1 MLWKCR
7 SDAARIYK
15 RGQQVTKLRPTARH
29 AGYIHAPA
37 NESAE
42 DPVQPQRL
50 FNRPRQPIRTPS
62 QASQLKLMLFLRFP
76 AGRATKVGVVSG
88 PASRPLSYKIGAVP
102 GLRNCAQLLDTRDAH
117 Q

>member
-1 MLWKCR
+1 MKQQTNWMKR
-7 SDAARIYK
+7 AGGDTKRIHK
-15 RGQQVTKLRPTARH
+15 QGQQVAKLRPTARH

-62 QASQLKLMLFLRFP
+62 QASQLKLMLFLRSP
-76 AGRATKVGVVSG
+76 AGRTTKVGVVSG
-88 PASRPLSYKIGAVP
+88 PASWPLG
-102 GLRNCAQLLDTRDAH
+102 
-117 Q
+117 